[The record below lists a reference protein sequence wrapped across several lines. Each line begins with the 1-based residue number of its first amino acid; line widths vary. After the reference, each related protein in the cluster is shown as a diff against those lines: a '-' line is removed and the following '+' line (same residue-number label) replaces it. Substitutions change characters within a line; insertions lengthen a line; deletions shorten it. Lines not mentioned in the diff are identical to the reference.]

1 MDGQCEVKTFTYPNV
16 IVRVHFPDLSD
27 EENKKRMKQIH
38 KAATELLKNKEE
50 RRIKKSEVDK

>member
-1 MDGQCEVKTFTYPNV
+1 MDGQGETKTFTYPNA

-38 KAATELLKNKEE
+38 KAATELLKNK
-50 RRIKKSEVDK
+50 KGKAKQ